1 MWSLLNADLPRAGRS
16 AVFQLLYAENKF
28 IRDEERQED
37 YFGSVLAVF
46 FPPTLMTIKLP
57 LWSKLSSS
65 IIYVS
70 CNNFLLSLPVSNM
83 VSSYNLFP
91 TQQLEQTFKVSVRTC
106 HPRNSL
112 AVQGLGLHTF
122 TTEGMSSISGQGT
135 KIPEVVKCSQ
145 KIKHSNGFPSY
156 AC

>member
-1 MWSLLNADLPRAGRS
+1 MWSLLNADLPGAGRS

-112 AVQGLGLHTF
+112 AVHTF